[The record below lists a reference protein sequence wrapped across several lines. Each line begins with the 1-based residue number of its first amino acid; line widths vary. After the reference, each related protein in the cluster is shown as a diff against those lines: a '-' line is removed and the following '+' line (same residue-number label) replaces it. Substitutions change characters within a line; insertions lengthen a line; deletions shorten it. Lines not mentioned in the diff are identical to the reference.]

1 MKKKR
6 VICFLLSTLVLSTSV
21 GCGQTSSTQTGE
33 AVDGTEVAESTGAQT
48 TAEIPSGTVSLTVW
62 GAEEDQE
69 LLAEIVEGFKA
80 EYAGKADFEI
90 TISPES
96 ESTSKETLLGD
107 VENGA
112 DVFAF
117 VDDQMMALVAAG
129 ALIPVENADKVAE
142 TSNAGAVAAATVNDT
157 LYAYPMTA
165 DNGYFMYYNK
175 EYFTESDVATLDGML
190 AVAEAAEKKIVM
202 DWGSGWYLY
211 SFFGN
216 TGLTVGLSDDGITNY
231 CTWNSTEGD
240 IKGTDVAQA
249 MLNIS
254 ASPGFQSMG
263 SSEFLAGVQD
273 GSVIAGVSGVWDAT
287 TIEAAWGKNYGA
299 VKLPTY
305 TCAGKQVQMASF
317 AGYKMVGANAYSDQP
332 YWSMKLAEW
341 ITNEENQNLRF
352 EKRSQGP
359 ANLNAASS
367 SAVQESPAIKAIL
380 AQSEF
385 ASLQR
390 IGGKY
395 WNPVMNFGNT
405 MAAGNPDGSALQDL
419 LDKMVEQITAL
430 N

>member
-1 MKKKR
+1 M
-6 VICFLLSTLVLSTSV
+6 SALVLSTSM
-21 GCGQTSSTQTGE
+21 GCGQSSSTQTGE
-33 AVDGTEVAESTGAQT
+33 SVAGTEVAENVGAQT

-287 TIEAAWGKNYGA
+287 AIEAAWGKNYGA

>member
-6 VICFLLSTLVLSTSV
+6 VICFLMSALVFSTSM
-21 GCGQTSSTQTGE
+21 GCGQSSSTQTGE
-33 AVDGTEVAESTGAQT
+33 SVAGTEVAENAGAQT

>member
-1 MKKKR
+1 M
-6 VICFLLSTLVLSTSV
+6 
-21 GCGQTSSTQTGE
+21 GCGQSSSTQTGE
-33 AVDGTEVAESTGAQT
+33 SVAGTEVAENAGAQT

-287 TIEAAWGKNYGA
+287 AIEAAWGKNYGA

>member
-1 MKKKR
+1 M
-6 VICFLLSTLVLSTSV
+6 SALVFSTSM
-21 GCGQTSSTQTGE
+21 GCGQSSSTQTGE
-33 AVDGTEVAESTGAQT
+33 SVAGTEVAENAGAQT

-367 SAVQESPAIKAIL
+367 SAVQESPTIKAIL

>member
-1 MKKKR
+1 M
-6 VICFLLSTLVLSTSV
+6 SALVFSTSM
-21 GCGQTSSTQTGE
+21 GCGQSSSTQTGE
-33 AVDGTEVAESTGAQT
+33 SVAGTEVAENAGAQT